1 MKKQKLLVVEDDAEL
16 RSGHADVSVEVCE
29 PTGPRAGFVAV
40 SKFVVANGMTEEVR
54 RAFAARPHL
63 VDSAPGYVRMDV
75 ISPLDRP
82 EEFWLITYWRDE
94 ESFRVWH
101 RSHEYHE
108 SHRGIPK
115 GLKLVPGTAE
125 VRRFEYVSS

>member
-1 MKKQKLLVVEDDAEL
+1 MEERVET
-16 RSGHADVSVEVCE
+16 VEVRE
-29 PTGPRAGFVAV
+29 PAAAGVGFVAL
-40 SKFVVANGMTEEVR
+40 SRFVVANGMEAEVK
-54 RAFAARPHL
+54 RAFGERPHL

-82 EEFWLITYWRDE
+82 AEVWLITYWRDE

-108 SHRGIPK
+108 SHRGMPK
-115 GLKLVPGTAE
+115 GLKLVPGSAE
-125 VRRFEYVSS
+125 VRRFEYVSA

>member
-1 MKKQKLLVVEDDAEL
+1 ME
-16 RSGHADVSVEVCE
+16 SSEVCAAAGE
-29 PTGPRAGFVAV
+29 RVGFVAL
-40 SKFVVANGMTEEVR
+40 SRFVVAGGMGDEVK
-54 RAFAARPHL
+54 RAFGERPHL

-82 EEFWLITYWRDE
+82 EEIWLITYWRDA

-108 SHRGIPK
+108 SHRRIPK
-115 GLKLVPGTAE
+115 GLKLVRGSAE
-125 VRRFEYVSS
+125 VRHFEYVSS

>member
-1 MKKQKLLVVEDDAEL
+1 MEECVE
-16 RSGHADVSVEVCE
+16 SVEVCGAPE
-29 PTGPRAGFVAV
+29 PRAGFVAV

-54 RAFAARPHL
+54 RAFGERPHL

-75 ISPLDRP
+75 ISPLDCP
-82 EEFWLITYWRDE
+82 DEFWLITYWRDE

-108 SHRGIPK
+108 SHRGIPR
-115 GLKLVPGTAE
+115 GLKLVRGTAE
-125 VRRFEYVSS
+125 VRHFEYVSS

>member
-1 MKKQKLLVVEDDAEL
+1 MEGCVESVAVCAE
-16 RSGHADVSVEVCE
+16 
-29 PTGPRAGFVAV
+29 PRAGFVAV
-40 SKFVVANGMTEEVR
+40 SKFVVANGMADEIR
-54 RAFAARPHL
+54 RAFNERPHL

-75 ISPLDRP
+75 ISPLDCP

>member
-1 MKKQKLLVVEDDAEL
+1 MKKQKLPVIEDVAES
-16 RSGHADVSVEVCE
+16 RSGHADVSVEAGGPPE
-29 PTGPRAGFVAV
+29 PRAGFVAV
-40 SKFVVANGMTEEVR
+40 SKFVVANGMSEEIR
-54 RAFAARPHL
+54 RAFHERPHL

-82 EEFWLITYWRDE
+82 EEFWLITYWHDE

-101 RSHEYHE
+101 RSHEYHA

-125 VRRFEYVSS
+125 VRRFAYVSS